1 MAKPPRYRDLEGASL
16 IDPGARSTRTGAA
29 DVASQLAQTFS
40 SFSRV
45 GSDIGGA
52 LTSNVAADE
61 GTKAGL
67 TGTPEIRKGLRAVT
81 AYGRSYNNAAEA
93 AYSARTQVD
102 VDETIR
108 RLEDEHEADPN
119 GFNLKVAEYEKGL
132 LEETPEELRDRTA
145 LVLRSR
151 AAASGQRVRNQ
162 AIALERNQNEADYVS
177 SLPARINNTLAMLET
192 LEGEHADVALTESVS
207 DNRAQLAALVNDKV
221 LTPMQAAKY
230 DAEYR
235 IGIDEGL
242 TEMRIGGTVENMVTA
257 MKSSVAR
264 GDAMLASLDSN
275 KNLSTDDKI
284 EIHKQYRAAREAL
297 SFERS
302 RLHVEES
309 GNLARSL
316 AANGYG
322 PELEAENVRL
332 YDRGAISVDEYE
344 SNIGAMT
351 RNQETSVEDGISTE
365 AVQMAMNGG
374 QGLDPTIKDHRD
386 AADAYLKDVVAK
398 TGMTVGDPRY
408 QAFVSEMVRKTNIL
422 PASADSWARISVL
435 SGQPEQV
442 ATGAGFLGRVNE
454 ANPRAWNYAD
464 DPRIGAMVDQVN
476 TFMKSG
482 IVTERA
488 FEMAHR
494 NVYER
499 TDAQRALLQD
509 QYRVAIKDDDNSAA
523 LQDELDADENFDRA
537 WFSGAPD
544 APLAMQA
551 EFDSLVNQFFQLN
564 NGDLVAARRMASD
577 TVRATYGYTTVN
589 GEPELMKY
597 APEKMFP
604 GMTPEVIRHDVG
616 AALQSVGYAGDASK
630 VRLVPSP
637 ETERTSGRVFQLAE
651 LDEYGVPDVVLAPD
665 NRAAL
670 YELPLGTAY
679 DTARGEIAKRKLDEA
694 TAERAKIDERMK
706 GKDEL
711 EQQLRGFFY
720 QPGLE

>member
-564 NGDLVAARRMASD
+564 NGDLTAARRMASD

-670 YELPLGTAY
+670 YELPLGKAY